1 MYHSFIIMVIVVK
14 YFASISDA
22 VGKTSEKIVLQ
33 HEMTVGEVWTDVSKN
48 IKYARYYLS
57 SKAQMLPA
65 VFSLPS
71 SVRQEYIACRSR
83 LLVT

>member
-1 MYHSFIIMVIVVK
+1 MVIVVK

-48 IKYARYYLS
+48 IKYIGKVMTAVNHEYVDDKYLLTDEDEV
-57 SKAQMLPA
+57 AFFP
-65 VFSLPS
+65 P
-71 SVRQEYIACRSR
+71 
-83 LLVT
+83 VTGG

>member
-1 MYHSFIIMVIVVK
+1 MVIVVK

-48 IKYARYYLS
+48 IKYTGKVMTAVNHEYVDENYLLRDEDEV
-57 SKAQMLPA
+57 AFFP
-65 VFSLPS
+65 P
-71 SVRQEYIACRSR
+71 
-83 LLVT
+83 VTGG

>member
-1 MYHSFIIMVIVVK
+1 MYHSHIIMVIVVK

-48 IKYARYYLS
+48 IKSVSYTHLT
-57 SKAQMLPA
+57 LPTR
-65 VFSLPS
+65 LP
-71 SVRQEYIACRSR
+71 V
-83 LLVT
+83 

>member
-1 MYHSFIIMVIVVK
+1 MVIVVK

-48 IKYARYYLS
+48 IKYVG
-57 SKAQMLPA
+57 KVMTA
-65 VFSLPS
+65 VNH
-71 SVRQEYIACRSR
+71 EYVDENH
-83 LLVT
+83 LLRNKDEVAFFPPVTGG

>member
-1 MYHSFIIMVIVVK
+1 MVIVVK

-48 IKYARYYLS
+48 IKYTGKVMTAVNHEYVDDNYLLTDEDEV
-57 SKAQMLPA
+57 AFFP
-65 VFSLPS
+65 P
-71 SVRQEYIACRSR
+71 
-83 LLVT
+83 VTGG

>member
-1 MYHSFIIMVIVVK
+1 MVIVVK

-48 IKYARYYLS
+48 IKYVGKVMTAVNHEYVDENYLLRD
-57 SKAQMLPA
+57 KDEVAFFP
-65 VFSLPS
+65 P
-71 SVRQEYIACRSR
+71 
-83 LLVT
+83 VTGG

>member
-1 MYHSFIIMVIVVK
+1 MVIVVK

-48 IKYARYYLS
+48 IKYVGKVMTAVNHEYVDENYLLRDRDEV
-57 SKAQMLPA
+57 AFFP
-65 VFSLPS
+65 P
-71 SVRQEYIACRSR
+71 
-83 LLVT
+83 VTGG

>member
-1 MYHSFIIMVIVVK
+1 MVIVVK

-48 IKYARYYLS
+48 IKYVGKVMTAVNHEYVDENYLLRDEDEV
-57 SKAQMLPA
+57 AFFP
-65 VFSLPS
+65 P
-71 SVRQEYIACRSR
+71 
-83 LLVT
+83 VTGG

>member
-1 MYHSFIIMVIVVK
+1 MYYSLIIMVIVVK

-48 IKYARYYLS
+48 IKYVGKVMTAVNHEYVDENYLLRD
-57 SKAQMLPA
+57 KDEVAFFP
-65 VFSLPS
+65 P
-71 SVRQEYIACRSR
+71 
-83 LLVT
+83 VTGG

>member
-1 MYHSFIIMVIVVK
+1 MVIVVK

-48 IKYARYYLS
+48 IKYVGKVMTAVNHEYVDENYLLRNEDEV
-57 SKAQMLPA
+57 AFFP
-65 VFSLPS
+65 P
-71 SVRQEYIACRSR
+71 
-83 LLVT
+83 VTGG